1 MVAGTWNRCSPADYW
16 ALNDPNRPSVDG
28 STRAVIPSEWLRYRY
43 INYTFIIPSRC
54 GKENCMGFEYDS
66 EKSAE
71 NKRKHGVDF
80 EEAQALWSDSALLEI
95 PARVTDEPRW
105 VVIGKMNAKHWSAV
119 ITRRG
124 DNVRIISVRRSRDE
138 EVTIYESQDL

>member
-1 MVAGTWNRCSPADYW
+1 
-16 ALNDPNRPSVDG
+16 
-28 STRAVIPSEWLRYRY
+28 
-43 INYTFIIPSRC
+43 
-54 GKENCMGFEYDS
+54 MGFEYGP

-95 PARVTDEPRW
+95 PARVSDEPRW
-105 VVIGKMNAKHWSAV
+105 VVIGRLAGKHWSAV
-119 ITRRG
+119 ITRRN

-138 EVTIYESQDL
+138 EVEIYESQDV